1 MKALDQAATLR
12 ARRTPDERSRL
23 PHRVKRILAVSG
35 GKGGVGKSS
44 LSVNLA
50 ALYACRGE
58 RTIIL
63 DGDFA
68 MADLNLLLGVAPSR
82 SVLDV
87 LQGESVDSV
96 LVQAHGIFLL
106 PGLNGSH
113 QLANFDGMLRTG
125 LRRILQELVVDF
137 DTIVIDTAA
146 GVDDTTMGLVASAT
160 DVILVVN
167 AEPLSLADAYA
178 ALKILKTRHG
188 VNRVLIAPNNV
199 QSEQESETLLQQL
212 RALVDRFL
220 GIEVVNLPSVPF
232 DGQLNAACAA
242 GIPLVM
248 ARPDAPASRALCRMV
263 QKIDG
268 LTLDDIDA
276 SARGSTAKVGSPTSE
291 AGSGGATVGAARP
304 GSTTHVR
311 GTPSDVAVLERPGDA
326 SGARSRPE

>member
-12 ARRTPDERSRL
+12 ARRTLDEGSRL
-23 PHRVKRILAVSG
+23 PYRVKRILAVSG

-87 LQGESVDSV
+87 LQGDAVSSV
-96 LVQAHGIFLL
+96 LVQAHGIHLL

-125 LRRILQELVVDF
+125 LRRIMQELVVEF

-188 VNRVLIAPNNV
+188 VSRVLIAPNNV

-220 GIEVVNLPSVPF
+220 GIEVVNLPAVPF

-268 LTLDDIDA
+268 LALDDFDAPARGVSASMSTSKPDVALGA
-276 SARGSTAKVGSPTSE
+276 SAKGSPAE
-291 AGSGGATVGAARP
+291 
-304 GSTTHVR
+304 
-311 GTPSDVAVLERPGDA
+311 VAVVERPGEPP
-326 SGARSRPE
+326 GARSRPE